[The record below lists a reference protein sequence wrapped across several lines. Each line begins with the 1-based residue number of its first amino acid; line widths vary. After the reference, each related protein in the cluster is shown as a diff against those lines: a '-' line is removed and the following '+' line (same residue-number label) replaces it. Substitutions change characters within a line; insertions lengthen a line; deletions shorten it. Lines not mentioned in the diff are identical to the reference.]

1 MSCVAFIVW
10 CRRFIVLLSLGFL
23 GFLCPPPF
31 VFFSSIAFWIHGWR
45 PGIRRNMSLQRPWNL
60 LSVQNQWLGRLRHRN
75 PVKSLHFLVHTVESA
90 WYFYTY
96 RPWKLNMSPK
106 NGTTSQKDISSSNHH
121 FSGDMLVFGRVHTS
135 LLYEDTSLSIYFSV
149 KTLASQMSIFRTSS
163 LWNLRF

>member
-10 CRRFIVLLSLGFL
+10 CRRFIVLLSLVFL
-23 GFLCPPPF
+23 GSSFSLPPF
-31 VFFSSIAFWIHGWR
+31 FFSIHGWR
-45 PGIRRNMSLQRPWNL
+45 VPGIRRNMSLQRPWNL
-60 LSVQNQWLGRLRHRN
+60 RSVQNQWLGRLRSQ
-75 PVKSLHFLVHTVESA
+75 KSA
-90 WYFYTY
+90 WELALLRFTGSKVPAISILLYI
-96 RPWKLNMSPK
+96 PPLNINMSPK

-135 LLYEDTSLSIYFSV
+135 LLYEDTALYIYLSV